1 MSADNVET
9 VRTAYAAFMRGDLGA
24 VAEQLAEDAE
34 WETPES
40 LPLGGL
46 VRGRDAVIGNFAQI
60 PSYWSSFSVEPE
72 EYIDAGDHVVV
83 TGVQRAS
90 GPGGSFESR
99 YLHLFKLSGG
109 KVVRGEFIGD
119 SAKARDALGS

>member
-1 MSADNVET
+1 MSVENVAT
-9 VRTAYAAFMRGDLGA
+9 VRTAYEAFRRGDLGA
-24 VAEQLAEDAE
+24 VAEHFAEDAE

-46 VRGRDAVIGNFAQI
+46 VSGRDAIIENFSQI
-60 PSYWSSFSVEPE
+60 PSYWSAFSVDPE

-83 TGVQRAS
+83 TGVQSAT

-99 YLHLFKLSGG
+99 YLHLFKLTDG

-119 SAKARDALGS
+119 TAKARDALGG

>member
-1 MSADNVET
+1 MSEENVET
-9 VRTAYAAFMRGDLGA
+9 VRAAYEAFTRGHLDA
-24 VAEQLAEDAE
+24 VAEHFAEDVE
-34 WETPES
+34 WETSKS

-46 VRGRDAVIGNFAQI
+46 VRGREAVIGNFAQI

-83 TGVQRAS
+83 TGVQRLT
-90 GPGGSFESR
+90 GPGGSSESR

-119 SAKARDALGS
+119 SAQARDALGS

>member
-1 MSADNVET
+1 MSAENVDA
-9 VRTAYAAFMRGDLGA
+9 VRTAYEAFMRGDLGA
-24 VAEQLAEDAE
+24 VAGYLAEDAE
-34 WETPES
+34 WETPDS

-46 VRGRDAVIGNFAQI
+46 VTGREEIIKNFAQI
-60 PSYWSSFSVEPE
+60 PSYWSSFALEPE

-83 TGVQRAS
+83 TGVERS
-90 GPGGSFESR
+90 TGPGGSFESR

-119 SAKARDALGS
+119 TAKARDSLGS

>member
-9 VRTAYAAFMRGDLGA
+9 VRNAYGAFMSGDLGG
-24 VAEQLAEDAE
+24 VAEHLADDVE
-34 WETPES
+34 WESPDS
-40 LPLGGL
+40 LPNGGL
-46 VRGRDAVIGNFAQI
+46 VRGRDAVIENFSQI
-60 PSYWSSFSVEPE
+60 PSFWSSFSVEPQ

-83 TGVQRAS
+83 TGIQRAT
-90 GPGGSFESR
+90 GAGGSFESR
-99 YLHLFKLSGG
+99 YLHLFTLSGG